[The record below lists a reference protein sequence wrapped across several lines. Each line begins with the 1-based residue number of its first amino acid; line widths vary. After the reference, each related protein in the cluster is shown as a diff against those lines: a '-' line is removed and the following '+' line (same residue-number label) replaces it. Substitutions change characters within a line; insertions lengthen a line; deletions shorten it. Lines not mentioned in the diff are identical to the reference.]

1 MKVTTRKDENMTL
14 QEKFTQEHVAKIRL
28 SESAQ
33 IGEYG
38 SSKESKV
45 TPGTY
50 NVYKV
55 TKKDEGYYGL
65 MYAQEGDFYT
75 NIENMDM
82 TDMRGVDAG
91 TYGIAS
97 NQDEYNTCSEDVYV
111 EDDGGHSPTAYVSKT
126 NSGDGAFVVF
136 TNSDNTAF
144 FLDDEDIY
152 MNHLIEERCPEDARD
167 ILNTVDGFQWEPKKK
182 VITAYFHRL
191 DVSEYTTT
199 VSEDKRNID
208 TLAEVYV
215 SVYECEKMKQEGT
228 EDKRVPQETE
238 MQGFTQI
245 NLRDES
251 IDYIERKDLDSVV
264 VDAASNFAEVSYDG
278 DDHYMC
284 DEFRVERGRED
295 YTITQE
301 DSYTEEGHPLY
312 TVTHYYK
319 GGYDDFTGR
328 TLGEA
333 FLEATG
339 VTEDHIEPYV
349 CCKDGFKPIDGAIN
363 LRYAC
368 EYDRRGNVTFAPKF
382 KDKTDNILINAQL
395 TRDGWNGVVAV
406 GYNFRSQGE
415 TEIFEEIK
423 FHNMRTQEVLD
434 VVDKLQFEHMG
445 THINQETDWSFAKED
460 NLER

>member
-1 MKVTTRKDENMTL
+1 MKKMTL
-14 QEKFTQEHVAKIRL
+14 REKFTQEHVATIQL

-33 IGEYG
+33 IGEFG
-38 SSKESKV
+38 SSEETKV

-55 TKKDEGYYGL
+55 TKNDEGYYGL
-65 MYAQEGDFYT
+65 MYAQDGDFYT
-75 NIENMDM
+75 NIEEMDM
-82 TDMRGVDAG
+82 VDIRGVDAG

-97 NQDEYNTCSEDVYV
+97 NQGEYDTCSVDVYV
-111 EDDGGHSPTAYVSKT
+111 RDNGGCSPTAYVAQT
-126 NSGDGAFVVF
+126 NSGDGAFAVF

-144 FLDDEDIY
+144 FLDDENIY
-152 MNHLIEERCPEDARD
+152 LNYLIEERHPEDAAD
-167 ILNTVDGFQWEPKKK
+167 IIGVFDGFEYEPENKE
-182 VITAYFHRL
+182 ITAYFFGL
-191 DVSEYTTT
+191 DIPEYTTT

-215 SVYECEKMKQEGT
+215 SVYECEKMKQEGA

-278 DDHYMC
+278 NDHYMC
-284 DEFRVERGRED
+284 SEYRVGRGRED

-406 GYNFRSQGE
+406 GYNFKSQGE
-415 TEIFEEIK
+415 TEIFEEVK

-445 THINQETDWSFAKED
+445 THINQEPDWSFAKED

>member
-1 MKVTTRKDENMTL
+1 MTL
-14 QEKFTQEHVAKIRL
+14 QEKFTQKHVATIQL
-28 SESAQ
+28 NESAQ
-33 IGEYG
+33 IGEFG
-38 SSKESKV
+38 SSEETRV

-65 MYAQEGDFYT
+65 MYAQVGDFYT

-126 NSGDGAFVVF
+126 NSGDGDFIVY
-136 TNSDNTAF
+136 TNADNTAF
-144 FLDDEDIY
+144 FLDDENIY
-152 MNHLIEERCPEDARD
+152 MNHLIEERCPEDATD
-167 ILNTVDGFQWEPKKK
+167 IIDVVDGFYWLQNKRE
-182 VITAYFHRL
+182 ITTYFHGL
-191 DVSEYTTT
+191 DISEHTIT
-199 VSEDKRNID
+199 VGEDERNID
-208 TLAEVYV
+208 AMVKAYI
-215 SVYECEKMKQEGT
+215 SVYETEKMKQQDA
-228 EDKRVPQETE
+228 EDKLTPKETE

-251 IDYIERKDLDSVV
+251 IDYIERKDLDDVV
-264 VDAASNFAEVSYDG
+264 VEAVNNFANVIECDDEDDYDYYVLG
-278 DDHYMC
+278 KNGNYTLVHDDYE
-284 DEFRVERGRED
+284 DGR
-295 YTITQE
+295 
-301 DSYTEEGHPLY
+301 PLY
-312 TVTHYYK
+312 TVTVYNSKDYHKYP
-319 GGYDDFTGR
+319 DFT
-328 TLGEA
+328 LGNG
-333 FLEATG
+333 FLEAAG
-339 VTEDHIEPYV
+339 VTEEDIEPYV
-349 CCKDGFKPIDGAIN
+349 CCKDGFKPVQDAIN
-363 LRYAC
+363 LRYAV
-368 EYDRRGNVTFAPKF
+368 EYDKHHRVTFAPKF

-445 THINQETDWSFAKED
+445 THINQEPDWSFAEEQDMQK
-460 NLER
+460 

>member
-1 MKVTTRKDENMTL
+1 MTL
-14 QEKFTQEHVAKIRL
+14 QEKFTQQHVATIQL

-33 IGEYG
+33 IGEFG
-38 SSKESKV
+38 SSEETKV

-55 TKKDEGYYGL
+55 TKDDEGYYGL

-75 NIENMDM
+75 NIETMDM
-82 TDMRGVDAG
+82 TDLRGVDAA
-91 TYGIAS
+91 TYGIADS
-97 NQDEYNTCSEDVYV
+97 REEYNTCLEDLYV
-111 EDDGGHSPTAYVSKT
+111 NDGGSSPTAYVGKT
-126 NSGDGAFVVF
+126 NSGDGDFIVY
-136 TNSDNTAF
+136 TNDDNTAF
-144 FLDDEDIY
+144 FLDDENIY
-152 MNHLIEERCPEDARD
+152 MNHLIEELCPEDAAD
-167 ILNTVDGFQWEPKKK
+167 IIDVVDGFYWLQNKRE
-182 VITAYFHRL
+182 ITTYFHGL
-191 DVSEYTTT
+191 DISEHTIT
-199 VSEDKRNID
+199 VGEDERNID
-208 TLAEVYV
+208 AMVKAYV
-215 SVYECEKMKQEGT
+215 SVYEAQKTKQDDVQNEHA
-228 EDKRVPQETE
+228 DKGE

-278 DDHYMC
+278 NDHYMC
-284 DEFRVERGRED
+284 SEYLVGRGCED
-295 YTITQE
+295 YTITEEE

-319 GGYDDFTGR
+319 GGYDESTGY

-423 FHNMRTQEVLD
+423 FHDMRTQEVLD
-434 VVDKLQFEHMG
+434 IVDKLQFEHMG
-445 THINQETDWSFAKED
+445 THINQEPDWSFAKED

>member
-1 MKVTTRKDENMTL
+1 MTL
-14 QEKFTQEHVAKIRL
+14 QEKFTQQHVAKIRL

-33 IGEYG
+33 IGEFG
-38 SSKESKV
+38 SSEETKV

-65 MYAQEGDFYT
+65 MYAQEGDFYN
-75 NIENMDM
+75 NIEHMDM
-82 TDMRGVDAG
+82 TDMRGVDAA
-91 TYGIAS
+91 TYGIADS
-97 NQDEYNTCSEDVYV
+97 REEYNTCLEDLYV
-111 EDDGGHSPTAYVSKT
+111 NDGGSSPTAYVGKT
-126 NSGDGAFVVF
+126 NSGDGDFIVY
-136 TNSDNTAF
+136 TNDDNTAF
-144 FLDDEDIY
+144 FLDDENIY
-152 MNHLIEERCPEDARD
+152 MNHLIEELCPEDAAD
-167 ILNTVDGFQWEPKKK
+167 IIDVVDGFYWLQNKRE
-182 VITAYFHRL
+182 ITTYFHGL
-191 DVSEYTTT
+191 DISEHTIT
-199 VSEDKRNID
+199 VSEDERNID
-208 TLAEVYV
+208 AMVKAYI
-215 SVYECEKMKQEGT
+215 SVYEAQKTKQEGAQ
-228 EDKRVPQETE
+228 DKLTPKTTE

-251 IDYIERKDLDSVV
+251 IDYIERKDLDDVV

-278 DDHYMC
+278 NDHYMC
-284 DEFRVERGRED
+284 DEYRVERGRNH
-295 YTITQE
+295 YFITQE
-301 DSYTEEGHPLY
+301 EDNYTEEGHPLY
-312 TVTHYYK
+312 TVELYDRGYYDK
-319 GGYDDFTGR
+319 SPGY

-333 FLEATG
+333 FLEAAG
-339 VTEDHIEPYV
+339 ITEDDIEPYV

-445 THINQETDWSFAKED
+445 THINQEPDWSFAKED

>member
-1 MKVTTRKDENMTL
+1 
-14 QEKFTQEHVAKIRL
+14 
-28 SESAQ
+28 
-33 IGEYG
+33 
-38 SSKESKV
+38 
-45 TPGTY
+45 
-50 NVYKV
+50 
-55 TKKDEGYYGL
+55 
-65 MYAQEGDFYT
+65 
-75 NIENMDM
+75 
-82 TDMRGVDAG
+82 
-91 TYGIAS
+91 
-97 NQDEYNTCSEDVYV
+97 
-111 EDDGGHSPTAYVSKT
+111 
-126 NSGDGAFVVF
+126 
-136 TNSDNTAF
+136 
-144 FLDDEDIY
+144 
-152 MNHLIEERCPEDARD
+152 MNHLIKELCPEDACD
-167 ILNTVDGFQWEPKKK
+167 ILNTVDGFEWEPKKK
-182 VITAYFHRL
+182 VITAYFHGL

-208 TLAEVYV
+208 TLAEAYV
-215 SVYECEKMKQEGT
+215 SVYECEKMKQEGAQ
-228 EDKRVPQETE
+228 DKLTPKTTE

-278 DDHYMC
+278 NDHYMC

-295 YTITQE
+295 YTITEE

-319 GGYDDFTGR
+319 GGYDESTGY

-333 FLEATG
+333 FLEAAG
-339 VTEDHIEPYV
+339 ITEDDIEPYV

-406 GYNFRSQGE
+406 GYNLRSQGE
-415 TEIFEEIK
+415 SEIFEEIK

-445 THINQETDWSFAKED
+445 THINQEPDWSFAKED

>member
-1 MKVTTRKDENMTL
+1 M
-14 QEKFTQEHVAKIRL
+14 

-75 NIENMDM
+75 NIETMDM
-82 TDMRGVDAG
+82 VDIRGVDAA

-152 MNHLIEERCPEDARD
+152 MNHLIEELCPEDARD
-167 ILNTVDGFQWEPKKK
+167 ILNTIDGFQWEPKKK
-182 VITAYFHRL
+182 EITTYFYGL

-199 VSEDKRNID
+199 VSEGKRNINAM
-208 TLAEVYV
+208 AEAYV
-215 SVYECEKMKQEGT
+215 AVYECEKMKQDDVQNEHA
-228 EDKRVPQETE
+228 DKGE
-238 MQGFTQI
+238 MHGFTQI

-251 IDYIERKDLDSVV
+251 IDYIERKDLDDVV
-264 VDAASNFAEVSYDG
+264 VDAASNFVEASYDG

-284 DEFRVERGRED
+284 SEYRVGRGRED
-295 YTITQE
+295 YTITQEE

-445 THINQETDWSFAKED
+445 THINQEPDWSFAKED

>member
-1 MKVTTRKDENMTL
+1 MTL
-14 QEKFTQEHVAKIRL
+14 QEKFTQEHVATIQL
-28 SESAQ
+28 NESAQ
-33 IGEYG
+33 IG
-38 SSKESKV
+38 SSEETRV

-65 MYAQEGDFYT
+65 MYTQEGDFYT
-75 NIENMDM
+75 NIETMDM
-82 TDMRGVDAG
+82 TDLRGVDAA
-91 TYGIAS
+91 TYGIADS
-97 NQDEYNTCSEDVYV
+97 RKNITLVQKMFMLKMTEVAVRQPMSERLIQVIDFIVY
-111 EDDGGHSPTAYVSKT
+111 T
-126 NSGDGAFVVF
+126 ND
-136 TNSDNTAF
+136 DNTAF
-144 FLDDEDIY
+144 FLDDENIY
-152 MNHLIEERCPEDARD
+152 MNHLIEELCPEDAAD
-167 ILNTVDGFQWEPKKK
+167 IIDVVDGFYWLQNKRE
-182 VITAYFHRL
+182 ITTYFHGL
-191 DVSEYTTT
+191 DISEHTIT
-199 VSEDKRNID
+199 VGEDERNID
-208 TLAEVYV
+208 AMVKAYV
-215 SVYECEKMKQEGT
+215 SVYEAQKTKQDDVQNEHA
-228 EDKRVPQETE
+228 DKGE

-251 IDYIERKDLDSVV
+251 IDYIERKDLDDVV
-264 VDAASNFAEVSYDG
+264 VEAASNFANVIECDDDDDYDYYVLG
-278 DDHYMC
+278 KNGNYTLVHDDYE
-284 DEFRVERGRED
+284 DGR
-295 YTITQE
+295 
-301 DSYTEEGHPLY
+301 PLY
-312 TVTHYYK
+312 TVTVYNSKDYHKYP
-319 GGYDDFTGR
+319 DFT
-328 TLGEA
+328 LGSG

-339 VTEDHIEPYV
+339 VTEDDIEPYV

-415 TEIFEEIK
+415 TEIFEEVK

-445 THINQETDWSFAKED
+445 THINQEPDWSFAKED

>member
-1 MKVTTRKDENMTL
+1 MTL
-14 QEKFTQEHVAKIRL
+14 QEKFTQKHVATIQL
-28 SESAQ
+28 NESAQ
-33 IGEYG
+33 IGEFG
-38 SSKESKV
+38 SSEESKV

-65 MYAQEGDFYT
+65 MYVQEGDFYT
-75 NIENMDM
+75 NIETMDM
-82 TDMRGVDAG
+82 VDIRGVDAA
-91 TYGIAS
+91 TYGIADS
-97 NQDEYNTCSEDVYV
+97 REEYNTCLEDLYV
-111 EDDGGHSPTAYVSKT
+111 NDGGSSPTAYVGET
-126 NSGDGAFVVF
+126 NSGDGDFIVY
-136 TNSDNTAF
+136 TNADNTAF
-144 FLDDEDIY
+144 FLDDENIY
-152 MNHLIEERCPEDARD
+152 MNHLIEERCPEDAAD
-167 ILNTVDGFQWEPKKK
+167 IIEVVDGFYWLQNKRE
-182 VITAYFHRL
+182 ITTYFHGL
-191 DVSEYTTT
+191 DISEHTIT
-199 VSEDKRNID
+199 VGEDERNID
-208 TLAEVYV
+208 AMVKAYI
-215 SVYECEKMKQEGT
+215 SVYEAQKTKQDDVQNEHA
-228 EDKRVPQETE
+228 DKGE

-278 DDHYMC
+278 NDHYMC
-284 DEFRVERGRED
+284 SEYWVERGRED

-301 DSYTEEGHPLY
+301 EDSYTEEGHSLY

-319 GGYDDFTGR
+319 GGYDDFTGC

-395 TRDGWNGVVAV
+395 TRNGWNGVVAV

-423 FHNMRTQEVLD
+423 FHDMRTQEVLD
-434 VVDKLQFEHMG
+434 IVDKLQFEHMG
-445 THINQETDWSFAKED
+445 THINQEPDWSFAKED

>member
-1 MKVTTRKDENMTL
+1 MTL
-14 QEKFTQEHVAKIRL
+14 QEKFTQKHVATIQL
-28 SESAQ
+28 NESAQ
-33 IGEYG
+33 IGEFG
-38 SSKESKV
+38 SSEETRV

-75 NIENMDM
+75 NIEMMDM
-82 TDMRGVDAG
+82 TDLRGVDAA
-91 TYGIAS
+91 TYGIADS
-97 NQDEYNTCSEDVYV
+97 REEYNTCLEDLYV
-111 EDDGGHSPTAYVSKT
+111 NDGGSSPTAYVGKT
-126 NSGDGAFVVF
+126 NSGDGDFIVY
-136 TNSDNTAF
+136 TNDDNTAF
-144 FLDDEDIY
+144 FLDDENIY
-152 MNHLIEERCPEDARD
+152 MNHLIEELCPEDAAD
-167 ILNTVDGFQWEPKKK
+167 IIDVVDGFYWLQNKRE
-182 VITAYFHRL
+182 ITTYFHGL
-191 DVSEYTTT
+191 DISEHTIT
-199 VSEDKRNID
+199 VSEDERNID
-208 TLAEVYV
+208 AMVKAYV
-215 SVYECEKMKQEGT
+215 SVYEAQKTKQDDVQNEHA
-228 EDKRVPQETE
+228 DKGE

-278 DDHYMC
+278 NDHYMC
-284 DEFRVERGRED
+284 SEYLVGCGCED
-295 YTITQE
+295 YTITEEE

-319 GGYDDFTGR
+319 GGYDESTGY

-406 GYNFRSQGE
+406 GYNLRSQGE
-415 TEIFEEIK
+415 SEIFEEIK
-423 FHNMRTQEVLD
+423 FHDMRTQEVLD
-434 VVDKLQFEHMG
+434 IVDKLQFEHMG
-445 THINQETDWSFAKED
+445 THINQEPDWSFVKED

>member
-1 MKVTTRKDENMTL
+1 MTL
-14 QEKFTQEHVAKIRL
+14 QEKFTQQHVATIQL

-33 IGEYG
+33 IGEFG
-38 SSKESKV
+38 SSEETRV

-75 NIENMDM
+75 NIETMDM
-82 TDMRGVDAG
+82 VDIRGVDAA
-91 TYGIAS
+91 TYGIADS
-97 NQDEYNTCSEDVYV
+97 REEYNTCLEDLYV
-111 EDDGGHSPTAYVSKT
+111 NDGGSSPTAYVGKT
-126 NSGDGAFVVF
+126 NSGDGDFIVY
-136 TNSDNTAF
+136 TNADNTAF
-144 FLDDEDIY
+144 FLDDENIY
-152 MNHLIEERCPEDARD
+152 MNHLIEERCPEDAAD
-167 ILNTVDGFQWEPKKK
+167 IIDVVDGFYWLQNKRE
-182 VITAYFHRL
+182 ITNYFHGL
-191 DVSEYTTT
+191 DISEHTIT
-199 VSEDKRNID
+199 VGEDERNID
-208 TLAEVYV
+208 AMVKAYV
-215 SVYECEKMKQEGT
+215 SVYEAQKTKQDDVQNEHA
-228 EDKRVPQETE
+228 DKGE

-278 DDHYMC
+278 NDHYMC
-284 DEFRVERGRED
+284 SEYRVGRGRED
-295 YTITQE
+295 YTITQEE

-423 FHNMRTQEVLD
+423 FHDMRTQEVLD
-434 VVDKLQFEHMG
+434 MVDKLQYEHMG
-445 THINQETDWSFAKED
+445 THINQEPDWSFAKED

>member
-1 MKVTTRKDENMTL
+1 MTL
-14 QEKFTQEHVAKIRL
+14 QEKFTQQHVAKIRL

-33 IGEYG
+33 IGEFG
-38 SSKESKV
+38 SSEETRV

-55 TKKDEGYYGL
+55 TKDDEGYYGL

-75 NIENMDM
+75 NIETMDM
-82 TDMRGVDAG
+82 TDLRGVDAA
-91 TYGIAS
+91 TYGIADS
-97 NQDEYNTCSEDVYV
+97 REEYNTCLEDLYV
-111 EDDGGHSPTAYVSKT
+111 NDGGSSPTAYVGKT
-126 NSGDGAFVVF
+126 NSGDGAFVVY

-152 MNHLIEERCPEDARD
+152 LNHLIEELSPEDATD
-167 ILNTVDGFQWEPKKK
+167 IKGIVDGFEWEKDKRE
-182 VITAYFHRL
+182 ITIYLYGL
-191 DVSEYTTT
+191 DITEHTIT
-199 VSEDKRNID
+199 VDDGERNID
-208 TLAEVYV
+208 TVAETYVAVHEAHKKKQGDVQNELADR
-215 SVYECEKMKQEGT
+215 G
-228 EDKRVPQETE
+228 D
-238 MQGFTQI
+238 MQGFTGI
-245 NLRDES
+245 NLRDER
-251 IDYIERKDLDSVV
+251 IDYIERKDLDDVV

-278 DDHYMC
+278 NDHYMC
-284 DEFRVERGRED
+284 DEYRVERGRNH
-295 YTITQE
+295 YFITQE
-301 DSYTEEGHPLY
+301 EDNYTEEGHPLY
-312 TVTHYYK
+312 TVAHYYK
-319 GGYDDFTGR
+319 GGSDESPGY

-415 TEIFEEIK
+415 TEIFEEFK
-423 FHNMRTQEVLD
+423 FHNMRTHEVLD

-445 THINQETDWSFAKED
+445 THINQEPDWSFAKED

>member
-1 MKVTTRKDENMTL
+1 MTL
-14 QEKFTQEHVAKIRL
+14 QEKFTQEHVATIRL
-28 SESAQ
+28 DESAQ

-38 SSKESKV
+38 SSKRIKV
-45 TPGTY
+45 KPGEY

-65 MYAQEGDFYT
+65 MYAQKGDFYT
-75 NIENMDM
+75 NIEHMDM
-82 TDMRGVDAG
+82 VSVKGVDAG

-136 TNSDNTAF
+136 TNLRNTAF

-152 MNHLIEERCPEDARD
+152 LNHLIEELCPDDASNVKGA
-167 ILNTVDGFQWEPKKK
+167 IDGFRWEPDDRQI
-182 VITAYFHRL
+182 ITYFHGL
-191 DVSEYTTT
+191 DVSEYTIPTGEGGR
-199 VSEDKRNID
+199 SID
-208 TLAEVYV
+208 TLAETYV
-215 SVYECEKMKQEGT
+215 AVYEAEKMKQEGAQ
-228 EDKRVPQETE
+228 DKLTPKTTE

-278 DDHYMC
+278 NDHYMC
-284 DEFRVERGRED
+284 SEYLVGRGCED
-295 YTITQE
+295 YTITEEE

-415 TEIFEEIK
+415 TEIFEELR
-423 FHNMRTQEVLD
+423 FNSMSTQEVLD
-434 VVDKLQFEHMG
+434 TVDKLQYEYMG
-445 THINQETDWSFAKED
+445 THINQEPDWSFAKED

>member
-1 MKVTTRKDENMTL
+1 MTL
-14 QEKFTQEHVAKIRL
+14 QEKFTQQHVATIQL

-33 IGEYG
+33 IGEFG
-38 SSKESKV
+38 SSEETRV

-75 NIENMDM
+75 NIETMDM
-82 TDMRGVDAG
+82 VDLRGVDAA
-91 TYGIAS
+91 TYGIADS
-97 NQDEYNTCSEDVYV
+97 REEYNTCLEDLYV
-111 EDDGGHSPTAYVSKT
+111 NDGGSSPTAYVGKT
-126 NSGDGAFVVF
+126 NSGDGDFIVY
-136 TNSDNTAF
+136 TNADNTAF
-144 FLDDEDIY
+144 FLDDENIY
-152 MNHLIEERCPEDARD
+152 MNHLIEERCPEDAAD
-167 ILNTVDGFQWEPKKK
+167 IIDVVDGFYWLQNKRE
-182 VITAYFHRL
+182 ITTYFHGL
-191 DVSEYTTT
+191 DIYQSTIT
-199 VSEDKRNID
+199 VGEDERNID
-208 TLAEVYV
+208 AMVKAYV
-215 SVYECEKMKQEGT
+215 SVYEAQKTKQDDVQNEHA
-228 EDKRVPQETE
+228 DKGE

-264 VDAASNFAEVSYDG
+264 VDAASNFAEVFMMAMTTICSEY
-278 DDHYMC
+278 
-284 DEFRVERGRED
+284 RVGRGRED
-295 YTITQE
+295 YTITQEE

-423 FHNMRTQEVLD
+423 FHDMRTQEVLD
-434 VVDKLQFEHMG
+434 IVDKLQFEHMG
-445 THINQETDWSFAKED
+445 THINQEPDWSFAKED